1 MTIPSNFYSSHTPP
15 TLLNAG
21 DFSNGI
27 PGPDGKLTLDTSKLE
42 QIQPF
47 DRRWAWLEIDLGAI
61 RHNTQEAHRAL
72 APGTKLMAVVKA
84 DGYGHGA
91 VRCAKTALNSGATWL
106 GVSNVEEGAVLR
118 SHGIKAPILLLA
130 QPPQSAIPML
140 IGYDITPTIY
150 TADFA
155 VAYGE
160 FAQSF
165 GAVAKFHLKIN
176 TGMNRIGVR
185 HDEVVEFIRQ
195 TNFHAALRL
204 EGVFTHFAS
213 ADVESFNE
221 TKKQYARFEDAL
233 RSMREAGVNPGIVH
247 AANSAALF
255 RFHDTHF
262 DMVREGIAL
271 YGYQP
276 ADRTETIVNLR
287 PAMSVKARITA
298 VNQVPLGEGVSYG
311 LYYKSPGSVK
321 ICTIPLGYADGL
333 RRNLS
338 GSFDLEYGGIRCRQV
353 GNICMDQCMF
363 EVNLRT
369 YVNGAHLAPEIGDDV
384 TVVGQGG
391 KDNPGA
397 TIEDLASTLGSNAHE
412 VAIGFA
418 QRMHRIYINS

>member
-1 MTIPSNFYSSHTPP
+1 MTIASNFYPSHTPP
-15 TLLNAG
+15 TPLIAK

-27 PGPDGKLTLDTSKLE
+27 QGENGKYELDMSKVHE
-42 QIQPF
+42 IKPF
-47 DRRWAWLEIDLGAI
+47 DRRWAWVEIDMGAI
-61 RHNTQEAHRAL
+61 RHNTQEAYHAL

-84 DGYGHGA
+84 DAYGHGA
-91 VRCAKTALNSGATWL
+91 VRCAKTALSSGATWL

-118 SHGIKAPILLLA
+118 HSGINAPILLLA

-140 IGYDITPTIY
+140 IGYNITPTIY

-165 GAVAKFHLKIN
+165 NAEAKFHLKIN

-185 HDEVVEFIRQ
+185 HDEVLEFFRQ
-195 TNFHAALRL
+195 TSFHSALKL
-204 EGVFTHFAS
+204 DGVFTHFAT
-213 ADVESFNE
+213 ADMESFND
-221 TKKQYARFEDAL
+221 TKKQYARFAL
-233 RSMREAGVNPGIVH
+233 ALKSMREAGINPGIVH
-247 AANSAALF
+247 AANSAAIF
-255 RFHDTHF
+255 RFQDTHF

-298 VNQVPLGEGVSYG
+298 VNNVPLGEGVSYG

-338 GSFDLEYGGIRCRQV
+338 GSFDLEYEGTRCRQV

-369 YVNGAHLAPEIGDDV
+369 YVNGAHLSPEIGDHV

-391 KDNPGA
+391 KNNPGA
-397 TIEDLASTLGSNAHE
+397 TIEDLASILGSNAHE

-418 QRMHRIYINS
+418 QRMQRVYINA